1 MENSSRNPC
10 LLAWVDRFERI
21 VKSRAVRD
29 HTELVRLGH
38 VTRVPVAHIMNLL
51 NLAPDI
57 QKHLRWPPSVCGI
70 KSQNGICGGLRLRTP
85 GHTGHY
91 SGNSVTKRLSV
102 GVSPERRTVPFCPAV
117 GSIGQRRCHFKPLR
131 DPNSHMAHGRFAGE
145 QQSNACERSKEK
157 SATLAY
163 SNPRWPRAILG
174 QVQLRSAPHR
184 LVGFTQE
191 TAVMAAGRRGSFPDA
206 FTRKAQFRTMPKT
219 FGQRSNRA
227 STGVSCSSATV
238 ALFLGRRIGII
249 GAVRPRTFDH
259 HPKGVHR
266 FGKKFRQIGTQG

>member
-1 MENSSRNPC
+1 
-10 LLAWVDRFERI
+10 
-21 VKSRAVRD
+21 
-29 HTELVRLGH
+29 
-38 VTRVPVAHIMNLL
+38 
-51 NLAPDI
+51 
-57 QKHLRWPPSVCGI
+57 
-70 KSQNGICGGLRLRTP
+70 
-85 GHTGHY
+85 
-91 SGNSVTKRLSV
+91 
-102 GVSPERRTVPFCPAV
+102 
-117 GSIGQRRCHFKPLR
+117 
-131 DPNSHMAHGRFAGE
+131 MAHGRFAGE

-191 TAVMAAGRRGSFPDA
+191 TAVMAAGRRRSFPDA
-206 FTRKAQFRTMPKT
+206 FTRKAQIRTMPKT

-249 GAVRPRTFDH
+249 GAVRPALSIITRKESTDSARNFDKSVRKADRCAG
-259 HPKGVHR
+259 PQVIE
-266 FGKKFRQIGTQG
+266 F